1 VADLGAEGSR
11 FAVVFLDP
19 PYEFPRAADALDA
32 VAAGAVLLPDA
43 VVVLQHRTKSPPAAA
58 PGGLT
63 TWKAR
68 RFGDT
73 SLTFLVPK
81 VD

>member
-1 VADLGAEGSR
+1 
-11 FAVVFLDP
+11 
-19 PYEFPRAADALDA
+19 
-32 VAAGAVLLPDA
+32 VLLPDS

-58 PGGLT
+58 PGALA